1 MYLLLKAGGYFGAL
15 ITIGAV
21 MFTAVVGVALLRR
34 QGLATLT
41 RGQQK
46 LAAGQLPASEMAE
59 GLLLAVAGPLLLTP
73 GFITD
78 AAGFALLIPAVRSAF
93 AVGVASRFQVVG
105 AGSMGAG
112 FGSQSPFGD
121 PNLGSEASADPGA
134 PPNSGPYA
142 GPGPRPGSGPNAGAG
157 DIIDGEFERR
167 D

>member
-15 ITIGAV
+15 ITICAV

-46 LAAGQLPASEMAE
+46 LAAGQLPAAEMAE

-78 AAGFALLIPAVRSAF
+78 AAGFALLIPAVRRAF
-93 AVGVASRFQVVG
+93 AVGVASRFQVVSAG
-105 AGSMGAG
+105 SMGGGSMGAG
-112 FGSQSPFGD
+112 FGSQNPFRD
-121 PNLGSEASADPGA
+121 PNLG
-134 PPNSGPYA
+134 
-142 GPGPRPGSGPNAGAG
+142 PGPSSEPHSGPNLGAG
-157 DIIDGEFERR
+157 PSSSSRQGDVIDGEFERR
-167 D
+167 E

>member
-78 AAGFALLIPAVRSAF
+78 AAGFALLVPAVRRVF
-93 AVGVASRFQVVG
+93 AASLASRFQVVG
-105 AGSMGAG
+105 AGSVGAG
-112 FGSQSPFGD
+112 FGAQGPYSD
-121 PNLGSEASADPGA
+121 ANLGSNPRSDPF
-134 PPNSGPYA
+134 S
-142 GPGPRPGSGPNAGAG
+142 GPRPDAEPKPRRQPGSG
-157 DIIDGEFERR
+157 DVIDGEFERR